1 MDRMNPLDASFIAI
15 EDDKN
20 PMHIGNVAIF
30 EGPPP
35 TYGDV
40 VRMVASKLDQVP
52 RYRQKVRLVPLALGR
67 PVWVD
72 DPHFQILY
80 HIRHTA
86 VPSPG
91 SEEQLRNLA
100 GRVFAQNL
108 DRSKPLWEM
117 WVVEGLNGGNWA
129 MISKVHHAMVDGVSA
144 TDLLGVLLNHTP
156 DVVEPEVS
164 EWSAGREPSD
174 LEVLADTAIGNLLT
188 PIDAIRGL
196 PALARSPLPGGMSLG
211 NVRSTLAA
219 SIAMFRNPTA
229 DLNGPVGPHRRW
241 SWAKSDLAD
250 VKTIRAAL
258 GGTVND
264 VVLAVI
270 TRGFRDL
277 LLGRGAQVD
286 GRVVRT
292 LVPVSVRSEQEKGTF
307 NNRVSGMFP
316 DLPVGIADPVE
327 RLENIRR
334 QMAGLKESKMAVGG
348 DALAQMAGFAPP
360 MLLAMGTRL
369 AGRVPQFTIN
379 TVTTNVP
386 GPQFPLYI
394 LGRQMIEAYPFV
406 PIFGSVRISIAI
418 FSYLGQL
425 NFGVTGDY
433 DSAPDIEVLC
443 DGIEAGVGEY
453 LEIAGGAAGKSRTA
467 ADASSNGKA
476 PRGRSRRRRVASNR

>member
-1 MDRMNPLDASFIAI
+1 
-15 EDDKN
+15 
-20 PMHIGNVAIF
+20 
-30 EGPPP
+30 
-35 TYGDV
+35 
-40 VRMVASKLDQVP
+40 
-52 RYRQKVRLVPLALGR
+52 
-67 PVWVD
+67 VD

-91 SEEQLRNLA
+91 SDEQLRNLA
-100 GRVFAQNL
+100 GRVFAQRL
-108 DRSKPLWEM
+108 DRGKPLWEM
-117 WVVEGLNGGNWA
+117 WIVEGLEGGRWA
-129 MISKVHHAMVDGVSA
+129 MISKVHHAMVDGVSGA
-144 TDLLGVLLNHTP
+144 ELLSVILNTTP
-156 DVVEPEVS
+156 DVETPEID

-188 PIDAIRGL
+188 PVDAIRGL

-211 NVRSTLAA
+211 DMRRSL
-219 SIAMFRNPTA
+219 SLSWSMLRNPTA
-229 DLNGPVGPHRRW
+229 DLNGPIGPHRRW
-241 SWAKSDLAD
+241 SWARSSLAD
-250 VKTIRAAL
+250 IKSIRKAL

-277 LLGRGAQVD
+277 LLGRGAEVE
-286 GRVVRT
+286 GRIVRT
-292 LVPVSVRSEQEKGTF
+292 LVPVSVRGEEEHGTL

-327 RLENIRR
+327 RLENLRA

-348 DALAQMAGFAPP
+348 DSLIQMAGFAPP
-360 MLLAMGTRL
+360 ALLSLGTRL

-418 FSYLGQL
+418 FSYLGGL

-443 DGIEAGVGEY
+443 EGIEAGVREY
-453 LEIAGGAAGKSRTA
+453 LELAGAAASDSGSA
-467 ADASSNGKA
+467 ANGRDGKA
-476 PRGRSRRRRVASNR
+476 PASLRRPRRRTISRPPSPSKVS